1 MSNLMDYLDWRGDL
15 TFREAPFNEVDNLI
29 LAQLVYVEFAGIVP
43 APGEEGTIT
52 VKEACELFFA
62 AHDRKEIMERV
73 SMTKTAAFVLEK
85 MAQTERFC
93 NAQLFGYI
101 NDISKEEQS
110 QFSVVCV
117 RLDDKSIYV
126 SFSGT
131 DNTIVGWRENFNM
144 GYLSETPG
152 QLKAVDYL
160 NHMVKEDWKKIR
172 VGGHSKGGN
181 LSVYASVK
189 CDRNIQKRI
198 VKVYSN
204 DGPGFSEEMI
214 QSKEYQRML
223 PKIKTILP
231 ESSIVGMLLEHQE
244 KFEVVKSSQS
254 GIQQHDAMSWEVL
267 GSHFVYVEEVAPQS
281 ILLDETMKKWIFQL
295 TKEQREEIVDTVFS
309 MLDDAKIYTVD
320 DFYNSKWKKVQELM
334 KAKSKLSPETQELF
348 SQALRMLWKT
358 GNQTVKKS
366 VKQAVLE
373 KVEEANSLFSTD
385 KSKKSMKSS
394 KITLK
399 SNRGINGSDGKNRCF
414 RQMGR
419 QFPRKKFKR

>member
-62 AHDRKEIMERV
+62 SHDRKEIMERV

-101 NDISKEEQS
+101 NDIRKEEQS

-348 SQALRMLWKT
+348 SKALRMLWKT

-394 KITLK
+394 KK
-399 SNRGINGSDGKNRCF
+399 
-414 RQMGR
+414 
-419 QFPRKKFKR
+419 

>member
-85 MAQTERFC
+85 MAQTVRFC

-101 NDISKEEQS
+101 NDISTEEQS

-334 KAKSKLSPETQELF
+334 KAKSRLSPETQELF

-394 KITLK
+394 KK
-399 SNRGINGSDGKNRCF
+399 
-414 RQMGR
+414 
-419 QFPRKKFKR
+419 

>member
-101 NDISKEEQS
+101 NDINKEEQS

-160 NHMVKEDWKKIR
+160 NHIVKEDWKKIR

-244 KFEVVKSSQS
+244 KFEVVKSSKS

-373 KVEEANSLFSTD
+373 KVEEANSLFSND

-394 KITLK
+394 KK
-399 SNRGINGSDGKNRCF
+399 
-414 RQMGR
+414 
-419 QFPRKKFKR
+419 

>member
-160 NHMVKEDWKKIR
+160 NHIVKEDWKKIR

-254 GIQQHDAMSWEVL
+254 GIQQHDAMSWQVSGPDMVTVRRLSAQSRRLNRAFSSWISSVDNEKRCEFVETLFGLISSCGVKNLSDISVDRFKSTREVIKQYANL
-267 GSHFVYVEEVAPQS
+267 DKDSRT
-281 ILLDETMKKWIFQL
+281 LL
-295 TKEQREEIVDTVFS
+295 RS
-309 MLDDAKIYTVD
+309 MLLSLTDQIG
-320 DFYNSKWKKVQELM
+320 
-334 KAKSKLSPETQELF
+334 KA
-348 SQALRMLWKT
+348 R
-358 GNQTVKKS
+358 
-366 VKQAVLE
+366 LE
-373 KVEEANSLFSTD
+373 K
-385 KSKKSMKSS
+385 
-394 KITLK
+394 
-399 SNRGINGSDGKNRCF
+399 
-414 RQMGR
+414 
-419 QFPRKKFKR
+419 

>member
-1 MSNLMDYLDWRGDL
+1 MSEEFKKEEINGEAAEE
-15 TFREAPFNEVDNLI
+15 TKAAEHTEEVKAEQSAAETEKPQETAEAPK
-29 LAQLVYVEFAGIVP
+29 A
-43 APGEEGTIT
+43 EE
-52 VKEACELFFA
+52 K
-62 AHDRKEIMERV
+62 
-73 SMTKTAAFVLEK
+73 KTTTYSWVNPK
-85 MAQTERFC
+85 
-93 NAQLFGYI
+93 
-101 NDISKEEQS
+101 ISGKT
-110 QFSVVCV
+110 
-117 RLDDKSIYV
+117 
-126 SFSGT
+126 G
-131 DNTIVGWRENFNM
+131 
-144 GYLSETPG
+144 
-152 QLKAVDYL
+152 DYL

-334 KAKSKLSPETQELF
+334 KAKSRLSPETQELF

-394 KITLK
+394 KK
-399 SNRGINGSDGKNRCF
+399 
-414 RQMGR
+414 
-419 QFPRKKFKR
+419 

>member
-85 MAQTERFC
+85 MAQTVRFC
-93 NAQLFGYI
+93 KEQLFGYI

-373 KVEEANSLFSTD
+373 KVEEANSLFSND

-394 KITLK
+394 KK
-399 SNRGINGSDGKNRCF
+399 
-414 RQMGR
+414 
-419 QFPRKKFKR
+419 

>member
-267 GSHFVYVEEVAPQS
+267 GNHFVFAENLSESSVMLDRTLKNWIYGLSAEEREEFVNILFGTLQS
-281 ILLDETMKKWIFQL
+281 TGATTLDEL
-295 TKEQREEIVDTVFS
+295 TANKFS
-309 MLDDAKIYTVD
+309 MMTNI
-320 DFYNSKWKKVQELM
+320 SKTLSAMPVEKQQVLKDVICRFAYSSGETFADNVQEKLFHNPLSERLM
-334 KAKSKLSPETQELF
+334 NTTKSIE
-348 SQALRMLWKT
+348 
-358 GNQTVKKS
+358 
-366 VKQAVLE
+366 
-373 KVEEANSLFSTD
+373 
-385 KSKKSMKSS
+385 SKKK
-394 KITLK
+394 
-399 SNRGINGSDGKNRCF
+399 
-414 RQMGR
+414 
-419 QFPRKKFKR
+419 

>member
-101 NDISKEEQS
+101 TDISKEEQS

-214 QSKEYQRML
+214 QSKEYQWML

-373 KVEEANSLFSTD
+373 KVEEANSLFSND

-394 KITLK
+394 KK
-399 SNRGINGSDGKNRCF
+399 
-414 RQMGR
+414 
-419 QFPRKKFKR
+419 

>member
-160 NHMVKEDWKKIR
+160 NHIVKEDWKKIR

-231 ESSIVGMLLEHQE
+231 ESSIVGMLLDTTLGTFYHFKLFLMLKQHAYNAGLRQNGLDFWQPFCLCGGGCTAEHPARRDDE
-244 KFEVVKSSQS
+244 KMDFPV
-254 GIQQHDAMSWEVL
+254 
-267 GSHFVYVEEVAPQS
+267 
-281 ILLDETMKKWIFQL
+281 DERTA
-295 TKEQREEIVDTVFS
+295 RGDCR
-309 MLDDAKIYTVD
+309 Y
-320 DFYNSKWKKVQELM
+320 
-334 KAKSKLSPETQELF
+334 
-348 SQALRMLWKT
+348 
-358 GNQTVKKS
+358 
-366 VKQAVLE
+366 
-373 KVEEANSLFSTD
+373 SLFHA
-385 KSKKSMKSS
+385 
-394 KITLK
+394 
-399 SNRGINGSDGKNRCF
+399 
-414 RQMGR
+414 
-419 QFPRKKFKR
+419 

>member
-1 MSNLMDYLDWRGDL
+1 MSNLFDYLTWRNDL
-15 TFREAPFNEVDNLI
+15 TFSKVPCCAVDTLI
-29 LAQLVYVEFAGIVP
+29 CSCLSYLRLQPVFAKQDMLYVKRASEIIRAINP
-43 APGEEGTIT
+43 EEIHFR
-52 VKEACELFFA
+52 VKEDLQLL
-62 AHDRKEIMERV
+62 H
-73 SMTKTAAFVLEK
+73 K
-85 MAQTERFC
+85 MAEGNRYGNVILC
-93 NAQLFGYI
+93 GYV
-101 NDISKEEQS
+101 DHLDPSMEK
-110 QFSVVCV
+110 QFYALTC
-117 RLDDKSIYV
+117 LLEDDVMLITYR
-126 SFSGT
+126 GT
-131 DNTIVGWRENFNM
+131 DNTLVGWKEDFNM
-144 GYLSETPG
+144 TFLDTIPSQKEAVQYLETMAIAYPDRRII
-152 QLKAVDYL
+152 LC
-160 NHMVKEDWKKIR
+160 
-172 VGGHSKGGN
+172 GHSKGGN

-214 QSKEYQRML
+214 QSKEYQWML

-394 KITLK
+394 KK
-399 SNRGINGSDGKNRCF
+399 
-414 RQMGR
+414 
-419 QFPRKKFKR
+419 

>member
-43 APGEEGTIT
+43 APEEEGTIT

-267 GSHFVYVEEVAPQS
+267 GNHFVFAENLSESSVMLDRTLKNWIYGLSAEEREEFVNILFGTLQS
-281 ILLDETMKKWIFQL
+281 TGATTLDEL
-295 TKEQREEIVDTVFS
+295 TANKFS
-309 MLDDAKIYTVD
+309 MMTNI
-320 DFYNSKWKKVQELM
+320 SKTLSAMPVEKQQVLKDVICRFAYSSGETFADNVQEKLFHNPLSERLM
-334 KAKSKLSPETQELF
+334 NTTKSIE
-348 SQALRMLWKT
+348 
-358 GNQTVKKS
+358 
-366 VKQAVLE
+366 
-373 KVEEANSLFSTD
+373 
-385 KSKKSMKSS
+385 
-394 KITLK
+394 
-399 SNRGINGSDGKNRCF
+399 
-414 RQMGR
+414 
-419 QFPRKKFKR
+419 RKKK

>member
-214 QSKEYQRML
+214 QSKEYQWML

-267 GSHFVYVEEVAPQS
+267 GNHFVFAENLSESSVMLDRTLKNWIYGLSAEEREEFVNILFGTLQS
-281 ILLDETMKKWIFQL
+281 TGATTLDEL
-295 TKEQREEIVDTVFS
+295 TANKFS
-309 MLDDAKIYTVD
+309 MMTNI
-320 DFYNSKWKKVQELM
+320 SKTLSAMPVEKQQVLKDVICRFAYSSGETFADNVQEKLFHNPLSERLM
-334 KAKSKLSPETQELF
+334 NTTKSIE
-348 SQALRMLWKT
+348 
-358 GNQTVKKS
+358 
-366 VKQAVLE
+366 
-373 KVEEANSLFSTD
+373 
-385 KSKKSMKSS
+385 
-394 KITLK
+394 
-399 SNRGINGSDGKNRCF
+399 
-414 RQMGR
+414 
-419 QFPRKKFKR
+419 RKKK

>member
-93 NAQLFGYI
+93 NAQLFDYI

-214 QSKEYQRML
+214 QSKEYQWML

-394 KITLK
+394 KK
-399 SNRGINGSDGKNRCF
+399 
-414 RQMGR
+414 
-419 QFPRKKFKR
+419 